1 MTTLYIRKIEKAL
14 ARPLTASEKAK
25 ASEFFS
31 KGYSLN
37 YSIEYFK

>member
-1 MTTLYIRKIEKAL
+1 MITFYISKIEKAL

-25 ASEFFS
+25 AGEFFA

-37 YSIEYFK
+37 YAIEYFK